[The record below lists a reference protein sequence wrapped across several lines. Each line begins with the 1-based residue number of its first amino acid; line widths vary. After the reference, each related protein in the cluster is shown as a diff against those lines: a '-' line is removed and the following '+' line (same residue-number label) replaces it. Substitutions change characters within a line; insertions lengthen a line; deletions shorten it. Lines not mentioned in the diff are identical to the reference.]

1 MRVTYRR
8 AVVACQAK
16 KGCMP
21 MCATLFIDS
30 LRKLKVMEHRIL
42 KEVPRS
48 LVGLPD
54 FKSGVGR

>member
-1 MRVTYRR
+1 MSSEKRLH
-8 AVVACQAK
+8 
-16 KGCMP
+16 GD
-21 MCATLFIDS
+21 ATLFIDS
-30 LRKLKVMEHRIL
+30 LRKLKVMERRIL